1 MRGARVAASWLY
13 ASQPCKHFSSLS
25 CGFSGAPEPLPT
37 RRVVVTGLGL
47 VTPLAVGLWP
57 TWDALVSGATGV
69 RALVAADLPEEQQ
82 PLLHQL
88 PCRVAALLP
97 QPALAHALQQLQEE
111 QRRYSPFILYAML
124 AAEEALTAAR
134 WGAGPGAKALSQEQK
149 AATGVAMGCGMSA
162 STEVAQAWSLL
173 SEGKLRRLSPYF
185 VPRILANMGAGAV
198 AIRWGF
204 QGPNHAASTACATGA
219 HAIGDAFRMV
229 QRGDADVMVAGASE
243 ACVDAISIA
252 GFSRL
257 RALST
262 GFNSDPTAASRPFDE
277 ARDGFVMGEG
287 AGALVLEERGHAL
300 RRGVQVHAEVRGY
313 GLAADAHH
321 ITQPHPE
328 GVGAQLSM
336 RRAMRLSGVAPHQVA
351 YVNAHATST
360 PLGDEV
366 EAQAIHAVFGPAP
379 QLAVSSTKGA
389 TGHLLGAAGAVEAVF
404 SIMALYTG
412 IAPPTLN
419 LNNPSPA
426 VAAAL
431 PGLVSNT
438 AAVLRSGPKA
448 ALCNSFGFGG
458 TLASLLFTTC

>member
-1 MRGARVAASWLY
+1 MG
-13 ASQPCKHFSSLS
+13 
-25 CGFSGAPEPLPT
+25 G
-37 RRVVVTGLGL
+37 
-47 VTPLAVGLWP
+47 
-57 TWDALVSGATGV
+57 D
-69 RALVAADLPEEQQ
+69 
-82 PLLHQL
+82 
-88 PCRVAALLP
+88 
-97 QPALAHALQQLQEE
+97 

-173 SEGKLRRLSPYF
+173 
-185 VPRILANMGAGAV
+185 
-198 AIRWGF
+198 
-204 QGPNHAASTACATGA
+204 
-219 HAIGDAFRMV
+219 
-229 QRGDADVMVAGASE
+229 VAGASE

-262 GFNSDPTAASRPFDE
+262 GFNSDPTAASRPFDA

-287 AGALVLEERGHAL
+287 AGALVLEEREHAL
-300 RRGVQVHAEVRGY
+300 KRGAQVYAEVRGY

-366 EAQAIHAVFGPAP
+366 EAQAIHAVFGAAP

-389 TGHLLGAAGAVEAVF
+389 TGHLLGAAGAVEAV
-404 SIMALYTG
+404 
-412 IAPPTLN
+412 
-419 LNNPSPA
+419 
-426 VAAAL
+426 
-431 PGLVSNT
+431 
-438 AAVLRSGPKA
+438 RSVKG
-448 ALCNSFGFGG
+448 
-458 TLASLLFTTC
+458 